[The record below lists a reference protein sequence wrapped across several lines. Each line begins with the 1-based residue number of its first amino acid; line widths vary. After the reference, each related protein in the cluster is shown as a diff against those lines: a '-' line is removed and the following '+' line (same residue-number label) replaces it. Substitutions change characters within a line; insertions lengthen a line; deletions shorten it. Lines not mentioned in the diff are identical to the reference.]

1 MNYELDLL
9 LLDVMMSLAGKLI
22 GMGRLISRR
31 IWGFWLIA
39 SGKRK
44 VWIIFLDG
52 VIMIISCFK
61 LIVVCVRAE
70 VRNRRSIDQSYH
82 CMIRLCLVV
91 GE

>member
-1 MNYELDLL
+1 MSYELDLL

-44 VWIIFLDG
+44 VWIIFLAG
-52 VIMIISCFK
+52 VMY
-61 LIVVCVRAE
+61 
-70 VRNRRSIDQSYH
+70 DY
-82 CMIRLCLVV
+82 
-91 GE
+91 